1 MQDFLD
7 QVAEVLEVP
16 SVSAADD
23 FRAVPYW
30 SSLTGFAL
38 MVMISQR
45 YGRQISADD
54 LRAARNVSD
63 LAKLAGVSA

>member
-16 SVSAADD
+16 SVALADD
-23 FRAVPYW
+23 FRTVPYW

-38 MVMISQR
+38 IVMMAQR
-45 YGRQISADD
+45 YGRTVSADE
-54 LRAARNVSD
+54 LRAARTVAD
-63 LAKLAGVSA
+63 LARLAGVAA